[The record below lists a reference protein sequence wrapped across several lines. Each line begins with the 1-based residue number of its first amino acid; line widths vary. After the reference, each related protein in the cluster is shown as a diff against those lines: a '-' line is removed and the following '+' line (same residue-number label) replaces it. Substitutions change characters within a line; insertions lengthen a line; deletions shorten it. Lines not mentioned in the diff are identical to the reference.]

1 MALLSLGKVTC
12 PAAATPVRAT
22 VNRTDPT
29 ARVGVQGFMVQALPA
44 NTGKVYVFLG
54 GAQFTGDH
62 RTSLTGALFEV
73 PAPSSATTGPFP
85 TGSIGLQAEAA
96 GINMADIFIQTD
108 VNGDGAI
115 ICATIG

>member
-22 VNRTDPT
+22 ANRSDPT
-29 ARVGVQGFMVQALPA
+29 ARVGVQGFMVQALPT
-44 NTGKVYVFLG
+44 NTGKVYVFVG
-54 GAQFTGDH
+54 GAQFSGDH
-62 RTSLTGALFEV
+62 RTTLTGALFEV

-85 TGSIGLQAEAA
+85 TGSIGLQAEST
-96 GINMADIFIQTD
+96 GINMADIFIQVD

-115 ICATIG
+115 IAATIG

>member
-12 PAAATPVRAT
+12 ANGAVPARAT

-29 ARVGVQGFMVQALPA
+29 ARVGVQGFMVQALPG
-44 NTGKVYVFLG
+44 NTGKVYVFVG

-62 RTSLTGALFEV
+62 RTSLTGALFQV
-73 PAPSSATTGPFP
+73 PAPASATNGPFP
-85 TGSIGLQAEAA
+85 TGSLGLQNEST

-108 VNGDGAI
+108 INGDGAI
-115 ICATIG
+115 IAATIG